1 MIRAFSRWYAASL
14 ANRIAA
20 AALGLSTLLIVV
32 MGIVIFLLGARVIES
47 NLQSALKHDLEI
59 GADRITLRLNTMVRE
74 LDRFSRS
81 AALVTALSDTGGRG
95 QYLSNLLQS
104 QGLIAEFGGALAVY
118 NFRAEV
124 IAENADGAEDRQRL
138 GNLRQWVRGAIESG
152 SPQAQLYLQ
161 PDGAALEIVMPVVLP
176 FSGRPEGALVYRVG
190 LNTLVA
196 ESLSAVSGRIWRLLA
211 PNQELVTLGQ
221 APQPKVPLIS
231 QQEALRVTAPI
242 LGLGLGLSVSEAGN
256 PGAGV
261 MSTFT
266 VNLLIVLGGAFFI
279 TLVLSRYASQYLT
292 RPIAIL
298 TSMTNQIAEHGVQRP
313 FRIRTDSP
321 DEVGALARGFSLMM
335 DRINQSQSV
344 LEERVRLRTEELR
357 KAQSELEI
365 RSQRLA
371 TILELSPDGF
381 AEITP
386 EQRIGFVNGAFEK
399 ITGMMATK
407 ISGVTLSDFTAQLSQ
422 LQEAEGLPRERWISV
437 ILENTKSSDELAV
450 VRLRQPNDRVIAVGL
465 YASGFSGRLIY
476 VRDVTREAELDR
488 MNTDFLSTAA
498 HELRTPLASIS
509 GYSELLLKKQFE
521 SNQQKE
527 LLGVIHRHAQSM
539 TALVSDLLE
548 IVRAEARVGRNY
560 LMQVQPI
567 TPLVRRVVED
577 FRLADDPRTP
587 IQRLDEHLPAVL
599 IDSERIR
606 QVINN
611 LLSNAV
617 KYSEAGSP
625 IEVATVIRQIDAA
638 QWVGFRIKDYGIG
651 MSQEEQAHLF
661 ERFYRAN
668 PQGPVP
674 GTGLGMALIKEIID
688 QHRGKIEFD
697 SALGKGSAVTVLFPA
712 VTAAA

>member
-1 MIRAFSRWYAASL
+1 MIRAFTRWYAASL

-47 NLQSALKHDLEI
+47 NLQSALERDLEI

-95 QYLSNLLQS
+95 QYLNNLLQS

-118 NFRAEV
+118 NFRAEM
-124 IAENADGAEDRQRL
+124 IADNAGGAEERQRL
-138 GNLRQWVRGAIESG
+138 RGLRPWVRGVIESG
-152 SPQAQLYLQ
+152 SPLAQVHGQ
-161 PDGAALEIVMPVVLP
+161 PDGAALEIAMPVVLP
-176 FSGRPEGALVYRVG
+176 FSGRPEGALVYRVSLG
-190 LNTLVA
+190 TLAA
-196 ESLSAVSGRIWRLLA
+196 ESLAAVSGRIWQLLA
-211 PNQELVTLGQ
+211 SNQELVVVGQ
-221 APQPKVPLIS
+221 PAQKKESLIS
-231 QQEALRVTAPI
+231 QQEALRVAAPVS
-242 LGLGLGLSVSEAGN
+242 GLGFTLSASGAGEAGDT
-256 PGAGV
+256 V
-261 MSTFT
+261 MSSFI
-266 VNLLIVLGGAFFI
+266 VNLLMVLGGAFVI
-279 TLVLSRYASQYLT
+279 TLLLSRTASQYLT

-298 TSMTNQIAEHGVQRP
+298 TSMANQIAEHGVQRP

-357 KAQSELEI
+357 GAQGELEI

-386 EQRIGFVNGAFEK
+386 DKRIGFVNAAFEK
-399 ITGMMATK
+399 ITSMMASK
-407 ISGVTLSDFTAQLSQ
+407 ISGIALSDFTAQFGT
-422 LQEAEGLPRERWISV
+422 LQDTEGLPRERWIST

-465 YASGFSGRLIY
+465 YATGFSGRLIY

-488 MNTDFLSTAA
+488 MKTDFLSTAA

-509 GYSELLLKKQFE
+509 GYSELLLKKQFDK
-521 SNQQKE
+521 NQQQE

-539 TALVSDLLE
+539 TALVNDLLE

-577 FRLADDPRTP
+577 FRLGDDPRIP

-625 IEVATVIRQIDAA
+625 IEVATVVRQIDHA

-651 MSQEEQAHLF
+651 MSQDEQAHLF

-688 QHRGKIEFD
+688 QHHGKIEID
-697 SALGKGSAVTVLFPA
+697 SAIGKGSAVTVLFPA

>member
-1 MIRAFSRWYAASL
+1 
-14 ANRIAA
+14 
-20 AALGLSTLLIVV
+20 
-32 MGIVIFLLGARVIES
+32 
-47 NLQSALKHDLEI
+47 
-59 GADRITLRLNTMVRE
+59 
-74 LDRFSRS
+74 
-81 AALVTALSDTGGRG
+81 
-95 QYLSNLLQS
+95 
-104 QGLIAEFGGALAVY
+104 
-118 NFRAEV
+118 
-124 IAENADGAEDRQRL
+124 
-138 GNLRQWVRGAIESG
+138 
-152 SPQAQLYLQ
+152 
-161 PDGAALEIVMPVVLP
+161 
-176 FSGRPEGALVYRVG
+176 
-190 LNTLVA
+190 
-196 ESLSAVSGRIWRLLA
+196 
-211 PNQELVTLGQ
+211 
-221 APQPKVPLIS
+221 
-231 QQEALRVTAPI
+231 
-242 LGLGLGLSVSEAGN
+242 
-256 PGAGV
+256 
-261 MSTFT
+261 
-266 VNLLIVLGGAFFI
+266 
-279 TLVLSRYASQYLT
+279 
-292 RPIAIL
+292 
-298 TSMTNQIAEHGVQRP
+298 
-313 FRIRTDSP
+313 
-321 DEVGALARGFSLMM
+321 
-335 DRINQSQSV
+335 

-465 YASGFSGRLIY
+465 YATGFSGRLIY

-488 MNTDFLSTAA
+488 MKTDFLSTAA

-527 LLGVIHRHAQSM
+527 LLSVIHRHAQSM
-539 TALVSDLLE
+539 TALVNDLLE